1 MVYILA
7 EAVGGALGAVLR
19 YVVVIGMSN
28 ISFIGMPTGVLSCN
42 ILGSF
47 LLGIL
52 ISWSMKD
59 PLISENLRIFLQV
72 GILGAFTTFSTFALE
87 VFNMTEKGDYTIAMI
102 YVVLSVILS
111 IGGLLLGISFYR
123 LLA

>member
-7 EAVGGALGAVLR
+7 VAVGGALGAVLR
-19 YVVVIGMSN
+19 YLVGIGMSN
-28 ISFIGMPTGVLSCN
+28 ISFIGMPAGVLSCN

-59 PLISENLRIFLQV
+59 PLISEKLRIFLQV

-87 VFNMTEKGDYTIAMI
+87 VLNMTEKGDYTIAMI

-111 IGGLLLGISFYR
+111 IGGLFLGISFYR

>member
-7 EAVGGALGAVLR
+7 VAVGGALGAVLR
-19 YVVVIGMSN
+19 YEVVIGMSN

-111 IGGLLLGISFYR
+111 IGGLFLGISFYR

>member
-7 EAVGGALGAVLR
+7 VAVGGALGAVLR

-52 ISWSMKD
+52 ISCSMKD
-59 PLISENLRIFLQV
+59 PLISENLRIFFQV

-87 VFNMTEKGDYTIAMI
+87 VFNMTEKGDYTVAMI

-111 IGGLLLGISFYR
+111 IGGLFLGISFYR

>member
-1 MVYILA
+1 MVYILSVA
-7 EAVGGALGAVLR
+7 LGGAIGAVLR
-19 YVVVIGMSN
+19 YLVVIGMSN
-28 ISFIGMPTGVLSCN
+28 ISLISMPVGVLSCN

-59 PLISENLRIFLQV
+59 PLISENLRIFFQV

-87 VFNMTEKGDYTIAMI
+87 VFNMTEKGDYTVAMI

-111 IGGLLLGISFYR
+111 IGGLFLGISFYR

>member
-7 EAVGGALGAVLR
+7 VAVGGALGAVLR
-19 YVVVIGMSN
+19 YLVVIGMSN

-87 VFNMTEKGDYTIAMI
+87 VFNMTEKGDYTVAMI

-111 IGGLLLGISFYR
+111 IGGLFLGISFYR

>member
-7 EAVGGALGAVLR
+7 VAMGGALGAVLR
-19 YVVVIGMSN
+19 YLVVIGMSN

>member
-7 EAVGGALGAVLR
+7 VAVGGALGAVLR
-19 YVVVIGMSN
+19 YLVVIGMSN

-111 IGGLLLGISFYR
+111 IGGLFLGISFYR

>member
-7 EAVGGALGAVLR
+7 VAVGGALGAVLR
-19 YVVVIGMSN
+19 YLVVIGMSN

-87 VFNMTEKGDYTIAMI
+87 VFNMTEKGDYTVAMI
-102 YVVLSVILS
+102 YVVLSVIFS
-111 IGGLLLGISFYR
+111 IGGLFLGISFYR

>member
-7 EAVGGALGAVLR
+7 VAVGGALGAVLR

-59 PLISENLRIFLQV
+59 PLISENLRIFFQV

-111 IGGLLLGISFYR
+111 IGGLFLGISFYR

>member
-7 EAVGGALGAVLR
+7 VAVGGALGAVLR
-19 YVVVIGMSN
+19 YLVVIGMSN
-28 ISFIGMPTGVLSCN
+28 ISFIGIPTGVLSCN

-111 IGGLLLGISFYR
+111 IGGLFLGISFYR

>member
-7 EAVGGALGAVLR
+7 VAVGGALGAVLR
-19 YVVVIGMSN
+19 YLVVIGMSN
-28 ISFIGMPTGVLSCN
+28 ISLIGMPTGVLSCN

-87 VFNMTEKGDYTIAMI
+87 VFNMTEKGDYTVAMI

-111 IGGLLLGISFYR
+111 IGGLFLGISFYR

>member
-7 EAVGGALGAVLR
+7 VAVGGALGAVLR

-111 IGGLLLGISFYR
+111 IGGLFLGISFYR

>member
-7 EAVGGALGAVLR
+7 VAVGGALGAVLR

-87 VFNMTEKGDYTIAMI
+87 VFNMTEKGDYTVAMI

-111 IGGLLLGISFYR
+111 IGGLFLGISFYR

>member
-7 EAVGGALGAVLR
+7 VAVGGALGAVLR
-19 YVVVIGMSN
+19 YLVVIGMSN
-28 ISFIGMPTGVLSCN
+28 ISLIGMPTGVLSCN

-87 VFNMTEKGDYTIAMI
+87 VLNMTEKGDYTVAMI
-102 YVVLSVILS
+102 YVVLSVIFS
-111 IGGLLLGISFYR
+111 IGGLFLGISFYR

>member
-7 EAVGGALGAVLR
+7 VAVGGALGAVLR

-52 ISWSMKD
+52 ISCSMKD

-87 VFNMTEKGDYTIAMI
+87 VFNMTEKGDYTVAMI

-111 IGGLLLGISFYR
+111 IGGLFLGISFYR

>member
-7 EAVGGALGAVLR
+7 VAVGGALGAVLR
-19 YVVVIGMSN
+19 YLVVIGMSN
-28 ISFIGMPTGVLSCN
+28 ISLIGMPTGVLSCN

-111 IGGLLLGISFYR
+111 IGGVFLGISFYR

>member
-1 MVYILA
+1 
-7 EAVGGALGAVLR
+7 
-19 YVVVIGMSN
+19 
-28 ISFIGMPTGVLSCN
+28 
-42 ILGSF
+42 
-47 LLGIL
+47 
-52 ISWSMKD
+52 MKD

-111 IGGLLLGISFYR
+111 IGGLFLGISFYR

>member
-7 EAVGGALGAVLR
+7 VAVGGALGAVLR
-19 YVVVIGMSN
+19 YLVVIGMSN

-59 PLISENLRIFLQV
+59 PLISENLRIFFQV

-87 VFNMTEKGDYTIAMI
+87 VFNMTEKGDYTVAMI

-111 IGGLLLGISFYR
+111 IGGLFLGISFYR

>member
-7 EAVGGALGAVLR
+7 VAVGGALGAVLR

-59 PLISENLRIFLQV
+59 PLISENLRVFLQV

-87 VFNMTEKGDYTIAMI
+87 VFNMTEKGDYTVAMI

-111 IGGLLLGISFYR
+111 IGGLFLGISFYR

>member
-7 EAVGGALGAVLR
+7 VAVGGALGAVLR
-19 YVVVIGMSN
+19 YLVVIGMSN
-28 ISFIGMPTGVLSCN
+28 ISLIGMPTGVLSCN

-52 ISWSMKD
+52 ISCSMKD
-59 PLISENLRIFLQV
+59 PLISENLRIFFQV

-87 VFNMTEKGDYTIAMI
+87 VFNMTEKGDYTVAMI

-111 IGGLLLGISFYR
+111 IGGLFLGISFYR